1 VQLTPEPQ
9 NCYFLL
15 VVRCVSAEPAA
26 VFADLLELAL
36 LSALDAAVAALPE
49 VIFGGALCCESAEP
63 AADLDDLDESL
74 LRSTFDAAVAA
85 RALVVSDLLTIVRSY
100 RWLTGLLDNI
110 NGGSVIKD

>member
-1 VQLTPEPQ
+1 M
-9 NCYFLL
+9 
-15 VVRCVSAEPAA
+15 RWVSAEPAA

-49 VIFGGALCCESAEP
+49 VTLGGALCCESAEP

-85 RALVVSDLLTIVRSY
+85 RVLVVSDLLAIVCSCGRGV
-100 RWLTGLLDNI
+100 RLLDNI
-110 NGGSVIKD
+110 NGGSVIEN